1 MRQIFSLLVLLIVAY
16 AVVPGLVLAGSGFYI
31 SSEIGVNV
39 ASGLDTTGFSND
51 RATVCDE
58 FINPDFRE
66 VPQTVAN
73 CTGPDRGVGDDWK
86 NDFDGATGIL
96 AGAAVGYSF
105 SETYPNQPWGG
116 LRVELEYFYR
126 ESKYDEA
133 SVIPAA
139 LGESGNILNRELVA
153 ATERINSITSHNLFG
168 NLFFD
173 LTNDSRFTPYLGV
186 GAGVGFTDI
195 GYGTVWA
202 RHNDPGRISAGEGL
216 PNVTEIRN
224 NLAGRSTVAQATLS
238 DTLFGF
244 QVLFG
249 VDYAL
254 TEATSLGLKG
264 RWVNFDSFRDGSV
277 VPNPL
282 RGHVPNLRRDGSEP
296 VSGGIKT
303 DDVEFFGVGVNVK
316 YRF

>member
-1 MRQIFSLLVLLIVAY
+1 MRRIFSLLALLIVSY
-16 AVVPGLVLAGSGFYI
+16 TVVPGFALAGSGFYV

-73 CTGPDRGVGDDWK
+73 CTGPGRGVGDDWK

-96 AGAAVGYSF
+96 TGAAVGYSF
-105 SETYPNQPWGG
+105 SDTYSDRPWSG
-116 LRVELEYFYR
+116 LRVELEYVYR

-139 LGESGNILNRELVA
+139 LGESGNILDQELVA
-153 ATERINSITSHNLFG
+153 ATERVNSITSHNLFG

-173 LTNDSRFTPYLGV
+173 LNNDSRFTPSIGV

-202 RHNDPGRISAGEGL
+202 RHNDPMRIRAGAR
-216 PNVTEIRN
+216 T
-224 NLAGRSTVAQATLS
+224 TQ
-238 DTLFGF
+238 
-244 QVLFG
+244 
-249 VDYAL
+249 
-254 TEATSLGLKG
+254 
-264 RWVNFDSFRDGSV
+264 RD
-277 VPNPL
+277 
-282 RGHVPNLRRDGSEP
+282 
-296 VSGGIKT
+296 
-303 DDVEFFGVGVNVK
+303 
-316 YRF
+316 

>member
-1 MRQIFSLLVLLIVAY
+1 MKHIFSLLVFVIVAY
-16 AVVPGLVLAGSGFYI
+16 AVVPGLVLAGSGFYV
-31 SSEIGVNV
+31 SSEIGANF
-39 ASGLDTTGFSND
+39 ASGIDTTGFSND

-58 FINPDFRE
+58 FINPDFRK
-66 VPQTVAN
+66 VPPTVAN
-73 CTGPDRGVGDDWK
+73 CTGPGRGVGDDWK

-96 AGAAVGYSF
+96 TGAAVGYSF
-105 SETYPNQPWGG
+105 SETYSDRPWGG

-133 SVIPAA
+133 SDIHGA
-139 LGESGNILNRELVA
+139 LGESRNILEQELVA
-153 ATERINSITSHNLFG
+153 ATERIDGITSHNLFG

-173 LTNDSRFTPYLGV
+173 WNNASRFTPYLGV

-195 GYGTVWA
+195 GYGLLWA
-202 RHNDPGRISAGEGL
+202 RHSDPERVSAGEGR
-216 PNVTEIRN
+216 PNVTEIRD
-224 NLAGRSTVAQATLS
+224 NLAGKATVVQATLS

-264 RWVNFDSFRDGSV
+264 RWVNFDSFRDDDI
-277 VPNPL
+277 VPNLL
-282 RGHVPNLRRDGSEP
+282 RSHVPNLRRDGSEP

-303 DDVEFFGVGVNVK
+303 DDVEFFGVSVNVK